1 MSLIKME
8 MEKVRDFK
16 FVHTYICPLFITYIL
31 VDHIELVKSITSS
44 NMYQSFNFN
53 DTPRQNFSLQNQ
65 YNIKMTSIGN
75 LETNIWIRGLL
86 VDPITNHLY

>member
-16 FVHTYICPLFITYIL
+16 FVHNYICSLFITYIL

-44 NMYQSFNFN
+44 NMYQSFNSS
-53 DTPRQNFSLQNQ
+53 DTPRQNFYPQNQ
-65 YNIKMTSIGN
+65 YNIKQTSIEN
-75 LETNIWIRGLL
+75 LETNIWIKGLL